1 MSRIALAFLVMGVG
15 LFAQPDLLTQ
25 APMLLAKCAPR
36 YTDAARHAKLE
47 GRVILYVQIYP
58 DGRAHNIKVQRG
70 LGLGLDAAA
79 VSAVKQW
86 RFSPGR
92 RNGKPS
98 IFPATIE
105 VVFRLGDTAEPCRD
119 GPSHDG
125 PRPQVGHA

>member
-1 MSRIALAFLVMGVG
+1 MSRIILEFLVMGVG
-15 LFAQPDLLTQ
+15 LFAQPDLLTR

-47 GRVILYVQIYP
+47 GRVILYVQVYP
-58 DGRAHNIKVQRG
+58 DGRAHNIKIQRG

-79 VSAVKQW
+79 VNAVKEW

-92 RNGKPS
+92 KNGKPS

-105 VVFRLGDTAEPCRD
+105 VMFRLGDTAEPCRV
-119 GPSHDG
+119 GPLPD
-125 PRPQVGHA
+125 RPQPQIGHA

>member
-1 MSRIALAFLVMGVG
+1 MSRIALAFFVTGVG
-15 LFAQPDLLTQ
+15 LFAQPDLLTR

-36 YTDAARHAKLE
+36 YTDAARRAKLE
-47 GRVILYVQIYP
+47 GRVILSVQIYP
-58 DGRAHNIKVQRG
+58 DGRAHHIRVQRG

-79 VSAVKQW
+79 VSGVQQW
-86 RFSPGR
+86 RFAPGR

-105 VVFRLGDTAEPCRD
+105 VVFRIGDTAEPCRL
-119 GPSHDG
+119 GPSTDE